1 MPSNTS
7 TSHRGPACPIRTEL
21 PISLQEASGV
31 DIAEIKAYKLGKK
44 RWSYN
49 QVELVVCQ
57 EGSLKQLGVKQA
69 VHVGTTQGTADC
81 GVTFQIQLANDE
93 KLCLEAYLAYDVPQT
108 VVNESSD
115 EHEW

>member
-7 TSHRGPACPIRTEL
+7 SSHRGPVCPIRTEL
-21 PISLQEASGV
+21 PISIQEAAGV
-31 DIAEIKAYKLGKK
+31 ELAEIKAYKLGKK

-57 EGSLKQLGVKQA
+57 DGSNKQLAVKQA
-69 VHVGTTQGTADC
+69 VHIGTTADATDC

-108 VVNESSD
+108 IADGTSE